1 MRFLRTKWLGNF
13 KNQKT
18 LNKTIWLKIKLYKCY
33 NFQKD
38 GQAKDMDILTITYN
52 FQTLH
57 HFKQRRIQDFPGGTN
72 SQSGIILHKFCQ
84 KLHENE
90 RIWTPGARPWRPL
103 GSANDNGQRNLW
115 LFVEMYSLLRH
126 VSPCSSLSI
135 IPSFRASNALLV
147 GAKTVNCPFSLRT
160 EFRPTRPITVTIW
173 FTNPRI
179 IVRFLS
185 WQLERQSTHQLNLVT
200 CNACCHCFWK

>member
-1 MRFLRTKWLGNF
+1 MDKQR
-13 KNQKT
+13 
-18 LNKTIWLKIKLYKCY
+18 IWVYWQLLKIFKLCV
-33 NFQKD
+33 
-38 GQAKDMDILTITYN
+38 ILTSGGS
-52 FQTLH
+52 
-57 HFKQRRIQDFPGGTN
+57 RILMGTPTPKVGLFCNIFSENCMKMNEFGPPGCV
-72 SQSGIILHKFCQ
+72 L
-84 KLHENE
+84 
-90 RIWTPGARPWRPL
+90 GAPL

-115 LFVEMYSLLRH
+115 LFVEMYSLLRQ

-135 IPSFRASNALLV
+135 MPLFRASNALLV

-160 EFRPTRPITVTIW
+160 EFRPTRPITVTVW

-185 WQLERQSTHQLNLVT
+185 WQLERQRTHQLNLVT